1 MKERI
6 LDVAA
11 EKINLYGLKKFTIDE
26 IAAELKI
33 SKKTIYKYFK
43 SKDDIIL
50 EYFKTTISSDK
61 ESVEKTLQGDGEFL
75 EKIHDIVYSSHK
87 YRLPAKLL
95 NEAKLFYPNEWNEIE
110 KLKEYKIN
118 VMKEILDKASVEGK
132 IDSKVNFAVLCKM
145 LEKISDTVLDY
156 EFLISN
162 KLKISEAIDEA
173 LKIILHGILSK
184 QS

>member
-61 ESVEKTLQGDGEFL
+61 NSVEKTMNSNADFL
-75 EKIHDIVYSSHK
+75 EKIHKIIYSNHK
-87 YRLPAKLL
+87 YRLPVKLL
-95 NEAKLFYPNEWNEIE
+95 NEAKLFYPHEWNEIE
-110 KLKEYKIN
+110 ELKQYKLN
-118 VMKEILDKASVEGK
+118 AMKDILEKASFEGK
-132 IDSKVNFAVLCKM
+132 INSDINFPVLCKM
-145 LEKISDTVLDY
+145 LEKISDTFIDY
-156 EFLISN
+156 EFLIVN
-162 KLKISEAIDEA
+162 KLKTTEAIDEA

-184 QS
+184 

>member
-1 MKERI
+1 MKEKI

-43 SKDDIIL
+43 SKDEIIL

-61 ESVEKTLQGDGEFL
+61 ESVEKTLNGNGEFL

-87 YRLPAKLL
+87 YKLPVKLL

-110 KLKEYKIN
+110 ELKKYKTN
-118 VMKEILDKASVEGK
+118 VMKEILENASLEGK
-132 IDSKVNFAVLCKM
+132 IRSDINFSVLCKM
-145 LEKISDTVLDY
+145 LEKISDTFLDY
-156 EFLISN
+156 EFLITN
-162 KLKISEAIDEA
+162 KLKTTEAIDEVF
-173 LKIILHGILSK
+173 KIVLYGILNK
-184 QS
+184 